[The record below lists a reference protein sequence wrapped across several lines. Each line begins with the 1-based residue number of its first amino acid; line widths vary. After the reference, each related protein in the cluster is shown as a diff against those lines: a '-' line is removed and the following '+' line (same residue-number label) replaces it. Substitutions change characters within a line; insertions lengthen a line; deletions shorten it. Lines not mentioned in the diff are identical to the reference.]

1 MKHKSKYECIKR
13 ESMVLIRLL
22 GMSLILTIT
31 GCTDFVNVDPPQN
44 IMVSQTV
51 FQDASTVESA
61 MADLYFSARET
72 GMVSGSN
79 GFATRMGIYSDELNY
94 YGFDVQLVQFY
105 QNQVLPANTEV
116 FNWWEEAYSV
126 IYGANAIVEGTA
138 SSSNLDRMDQDRFKG
153 QALFVRALMHSNL
166 VSVFG
171 DVPYITTTDYGV
183 NSRAERMPETEVRE
197 QIVADLLLSCKLLE
211 NAVVDNGERTLPD
224 QYVAKALLARM
235 HLYMGKWEKAEE
247 AATEL
252 ISVFDLEEELEN
264 VFLKSS
270 QETIWQLSHGE
281 LPGNTQEA
289 VQLIILMI
297 PGQNFAMSEELLA
310 AFEDGDLRR
319 TEWVDSISDAE
330 NTLTLYYPNK
340 YKARFDATESLEYSI
355 QFRLA
360 EQFLI
365 RAEARVHQGNL
376 VGALEDLNA
385 VRNRAGLTDVVV
397 NSEDELLEAILH
409 ERRVE
414 LFTEQGHRW
423 FDLKRTGRVSE
434 VLGSLKSG
442 WEDTDVLLPVPES
455 ELQANPNLLPQNQGY

>member
-1 MKHKSKYECIKR
+1 MKHISKYECIKW

-22 GMSLILTIT
+22 VMSLMLTIT
-31 GCTDFVNVDPPQN
+31 GCTDFVEVDPPQN

-61 MADLYFSARET
+61 MADLYFSTRET

-79 GFATRMGIYSDELNY
+79 GFTTRMGIYSDELDY

-105 QNQVLPANTEV
+105 QNQMLPANTEV
-116 FNWWEEAYSV
+116 LNWWEEAYSV

-138 SSSNLDRMDQDRFKG
+138 SSSNLGRMDQDRFKG

-197 QIVADLLLSCKLLE
+197 QIVADLLMSCKLLE

-235 HLYMGKWEKAEE
+235 YLYMGKWEKAEE
-247 AATEL
+247 MATEL
-252 ISVFDLEEELEN
+252 ISVFDLEEELGN

-270 QETIWQLSHGE
+270 RETIWQLSHGE

-289 VQLIILMI
+289 IQLIILMI
-297 PGQNFAMSEELLA
+297 PGQSFAMSEELLA

-319 TEWVDSISDAE
+319 TQWVDSISDVE
-330 NTLTLYYPNK
+330 NSLTLYYPYK
-340 YKARFDATESLEYSI
+340 YKAGFEATESHEYSI
-355 QFRLA
+355 KFRLA
-360 EQFLI
+360 EQYLI
-365 RAEARVHQGNL
+365 RSEARAHQGNL
-376 VGALEDLNA
+376 IGSLEDLNT
-385 VRNRAGLTDVVV
+385 VRNRAGLPDMNI
-397 NSEDELLEAILH
+397 NSESALLETILH
-409 ERRVE
+409 ERRIE
-414 LFTEQGHRW
+414 LFSEQGHRW
-423 FDLKRTGRVSE
+423 FDLKRTGRASE
-434 VLGSLKSG
+434 LLGMVKPD
-442 WEDTDVLLPVPES
+442 WEDTDVLLPIPES